1 MRELTIAQCKELEKG
16 EPIPSFRGRITKVY
30 EQKSGVG
37 QYGEWTMQNMIVED
51 STGHVQVTWG
61 GPDDLSDLEGEIRLF
76 ESSLSDK
83 HGLTGIKWDV
93 RTSNGK
99 TYSGIKLTESC
110 KIKSVE
116 GGQKQHD
123 REDADPYG
131 QHGETDIPPNLPLR
145 PSGTNGLQETREH
158 LMRTANLHVLC
169 TKAVNNV
176 IAGAI
181 PPIAQ
186 TAEFFQAAVAS
197 LFIEASSRRTT
208 DGVNWWSY
216 VDKMPCK
223 PILEPKPQSQEDDEP
238 PF

>member
-30 EQKSGVG
+30 EQKSGTG
-37 QYGEWTMQNMIVED
+37 NYGPWTMQNMIVED

-76 ESSLSDK
+76 ESSQSDK

-110 KIKSVE
+110 KIKPVNGTISKE
-116 GGQKQHD
+116 EQEQ
-123 REDADPYG
+123 DAERMFPTP
-131 QHGETDIPPNLPLR
+131 ETK
-145 PSGTNGLQETREH
+145 SSNGLQETREH

-176 IAGAI
+176 VAGAI